1 MHVPFLYA
9 EWLGSANQA
18 GFAFRA
24 KILEKKNKQTN
35 EATKQFTA

>member
-9 EWLGSANQA
+9 EWLDSANQA

-24 KILEKKNKQTN
+24 KILAKKKQTN